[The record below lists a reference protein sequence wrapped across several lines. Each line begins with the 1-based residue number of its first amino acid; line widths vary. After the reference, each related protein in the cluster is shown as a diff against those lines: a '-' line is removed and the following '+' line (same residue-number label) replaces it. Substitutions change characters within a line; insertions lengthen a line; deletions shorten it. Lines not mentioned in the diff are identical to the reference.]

1 MSSQKIR
8 VGDKKEDIRKVS
20 KFLIDNGISISRL
33 NKDKELWTIGY
44 EGNPNWPSDF
54 SKPTREEIDAIDEEE
69 SKDKWSELNTE
80 DDTKQDLKIIRYVL
94 ARMYKELSPSTNNQ
108 KIKRDLNKW
117 IRDGYKNEILEKEE
131 REEVSDNVKQK
142 LSNRFVKKND

>member
-1 MSSQKIR
+1 MNSQNIR
-8 VGDKKEDIRKVS
+8 VGNKKGDIRKVS

-33 NKDKELWTIGY
+33 NNDKELWTIGY

-69 SKDKWSELNTE
+69 AKEKWSEINTE
-80 DDTKQDLKIIRYVL
+80 DNAKQDLKIIRYAL

-117 IRDGYKNEILEKEE
+117 IRDGYKKEILEKEE
-131 REEVSDNVKQK
+131 REEDSDDNEKRK
-142 LSNRFVKKND
+142 LSRFLKKKD